1 MKRKICIIT
10 GSRAEYG
17 LLKPLLDEI
26 KSDPDLSLQ
35 LIVTGMHLSPEF
47 GLTFSEI
54 EKDGFSI
61 DEKIEILLSSV
72 TSVGVSKAMGLAMI
86 SFSEI
91 YKRLKPN
98 IIVVLGDRFEIFS
111 AVAVAHVSQIPVAH
125 ISGGEVTEGAFDDAF
140 RHSITK
146 MSGIHFTSCEE
157 YRRRVIQLGEHP
169 DRVFNVGAIG
179 LDNVKRLKLLSKKEL
194 ENKLNFK
201 FAKRNL
207 LVTFHPVTLEK
218 TTEKQ
223 FKNLL
228 TVLNELKD
236 TKIIF
241 TKTNA
246 DPGGMTINRIIDEYV
261 VKNPQKAVS
270 FVSMGQL
277 NYLSTMQFVDA
288 VVGNSSSGIVEAPSF
303 KIGTINIGNRQEGRI
318 KAESIID
325 CEPTKE
331 SIKKALQE
339 LYSSDFQEK
348 LKNIV
353 NPYGDGN
360 TARRILKVLKAYDI
374 RNILKKTFYDIN
386 FEYKTTVM

>member
-54 EKDGFSI
+54 EKDGFRI
-61 DEKIEILLSSV
+61 DNKIEILLSSD
-72 TSVGVSKAMGLAMI
+72 TATGTLKSMGLALMG
-86 SFSEI
+86 FGEA
-91 YKRLKPN
+91 YERLRPD

-111 AVAVAHVSQIPVAH
+111 AAASALVSEIPVAH
-125 ISGGEVTEGAFDDAF
+125 IHGGEVTEGAFDDAF

-146 MSGIHFTSCEE
+146 MSHLHFTSTEE
-157 YRRRVIQLGEHP
+157 YRKRVIQLGEAP
-169 DRVFNVGAIG
+169 ERVFNVGAIG

-207 LVTFHPVTLEK
+207 LVTFHPVTLEN

-270 FVSMGQL
+270 FISMGQL

-353 NPYGDGN
+353 NPYSDGN